1 MGSKAR
7 ILDNPQGS
15 GIGDNVDYAVIQVR
29 DYREEED
36 TLNKYFSKY
45 ILKYLPLASRQLL
58 VTLINTV

>member
-7 ILDNPQGS
+7 TLDNPQGS